1 MSFDQIIQMKAK
13 KLVRPFA
20 VVLSL
25 TVLISSCKNDL
36 EINAD
41 YENTPVIYG
50 LFNQYDSVQSFKI
63 TKTFIG
69 DQDPTTYAAV
79 PDSSYFSEVSATVT
93 EVSSN
98 KSFDLLPTVV
108 TNKEPGTFFNPN
120 QVIYQFAQPNIQ
132 GNYQYL
138 NQESKYLFKANLDG
152 VDVTAETSLL
162 FDASPGY
169 FKSRGWLGIWNEH
182 STGLSFANGERL
194 LDMTI
199 EGRIPYNTKVAQLK
213 MIFNYTDYL
222 MVNGQSQE
230 EAHTIVYDFGQL
242 IFDNPIYEAT
252 SSQEFALSGA
262 QFFNKIATS
271 VPEAASTPNLQFRMA
286 GYCDFVFVAG
296 NEDFFYYRQV
306 TQPSDDLNQD
316 KPNFTNLST
325 GIGIIASR
333 MELSLVDFLGRS
345 GENLYEAGRLSMK
358 LNRATQHHLSRGL
371 EGGTAGKGFCIDP
384 EVANT
389 PNEACQF

>member
-1 MSFDQIIQMKAK
+1 MKAK
-13 KLVRPFA
+13 KLVR
-20 VVLSL
+20 SL
-25 TVLISSCKNDL
+25 TVVLAAGLALSSCKNDL

-41 YENTPVIYG
+41 YDKTPVIYG
-50 LFNQYDSVQSFKI
+50 LINQYDSIQSFKI

-69 DQDPTTYAAV
+69 DENPNTYAAI

-93 EVSSN
+93 EGSSN
-98 KSFDLLPTVV
+98 RKFDLYPRVV

-120 QVIYQFAQPNIQ
+120 QVIYQFAQRNIQ
-132 GNYQYL
+132 SNYQYL
-138 NQESKYLFKANLDG
+138 NQESKYYFNANLDG
-152 VDVTAETSLL
+152 VEVSAETALL

-182 STGLSFANGERL
+182 STGLSFANGEKL

-199 EGRIPYNTKVAQLK
+199 EGRLPYRSKVAQLK

-222 MVNGQSQE
+222 LVNGQRQE
-230 EAHTIVYDFGQL
+230 EQHTLVYDFGQL
-242 IFDNPIYEAT
+242 IFDNPITEAT
-252 SSQEFALSGA
+252 AMQEFVLTGG

-271 VPEAASTPNLQFRMA
+271 VPDAANTPNLEFRMA
-286 GYCDFVFVAG
+286 GHCDFIFIAG
-296 NEDFFYYRQV
+296 NEDFYYYRQV

-325 GIGIIASR
+325 GIGIIAAR
-333 MELSLVDFLGRS
+333 MELSLVDFLARS

-371 EGGTAGKGFCIDP
+371 EGGTAAKGFCIDP